1 VKRTELL
8 KTLRKL
14 ARAYMTEVTV
24 VREGGAHTV
33 YRCGPAQFTVPRHTE
48 INENTARGI
57 LRHVGD
63 ALAGEQDEQVR

>member
-1 VKRTELL
+1 
-8 KTLRKL
+8 
-14 ARAYMTEVTV
+14 MTEVTV